1 MKGYIRSKCIRFLMA
16 LVIITISSF
25 TLLPRS
31 QVAYASAGD
40 WPMYLLG
47 AQRSGFNSSETIINP
62 STVQNLKLHW
72 AHSVATSI
80 SVEPVEVAATGM
92 VYWGSWDGVEHASRQ
107 SDGIDAWT
115 ANLGTAT

>member
-1 MKGYIRSKCIRFLMA
+1 MKGYIRSKCIEFLMA

-25 TLLPRS
+25 TLLPRP

-62 STVQNLKLHW
+62 STASSLKVHW
-72 AHSVATSI
+72 SRLVTSQI
-80 SVEPVEVAATGM
+80 SVEPVEVAALGM
-92 VYWGSWDGVEHASRQ
+92 VYWGSWDGLEHGSR
-107 SDGIDAWT
+107 IRPAH
-115 ANLGTAT
+115 L